1 MPIRIAWSHTI
12 PFLGLNKLDAHSW
25 VVWIRLKP
33 RVNVYSHVWEESC
46 SFGQEF
52 GQAWFL
58 GQEHIDKM
66 VYMHTCLHFK
76 PHSYLMLFIWN
87 WHYSISKTS
96 TTSCGIRFISE
107 NSITKFVD
115 WFILVATVAPG
126 TPSRPVGRWRLDSS
140 RSERLEIDQRLVR
153 AYHHILG
160 NDHSLTSYFW
170 VPIR

>member
-1 MPIRIAWSHTI
+1 MPIRIAWSQTI

-107 NSITKFVD
+107 KFYHQNCRLIY
-115 WFILVATVAPG
+115 FGRHCGTRHAQPASGTVAFGFFPQRAARNRPALGQSLSPHFGEWTFTNQLFLG
-126 TPSRPVGRWRLDSS
+126 T
-140 RSERLEIDQRLVR
+140 
-153 AYHHILG
+153 
-160 NDHSLTSYFW
+160 
-170 VPIR
+170 